1 MKSPYSTRLISR
13 STSFLVPLGVLLILF
28 GIASI
33 VLSAISLDKHRVR
46 YIGRPTNITAV
57 NGNPIAYSE
66 QSIWPTLGKGIWTG
80 LFFVALGI
88 LSIIAH
94 REKTLAAVRIVS
106 VLAFIGI
113 FLSLY
118 LFLSSIIV
126 FQRYVV
132 EGRLSANQRTAAEQ
146 KEVVLNVLLL
156 VFGVL
161 AFLVSSILTI
171 ASLIVGNFCQRK
183 TDDDDDNVEP
193 FSQRPPPPAY
203 PGPPY
208 YG

>member
-1 MKSPYSTRLISR
+1 MKSPYSTRLVSR

-33 VLSAISLDKHRVR
+33 ILSAINLDKHRVR
-46 YIGRPTNITAV
+46 YIGLAPNITAV
-57 NGNPIAYSE
+57 NGNPVAYSE

-80 LFFVALGI
+80 LYFIALGI
-88 LSIIAH
+88 LAIIAH
-94 REKTLAAVRIVS
+94 REKTLTAVRIVS

-126 FQRYVV
+126 FQRYVI
-132 EGRLSANQRTAAEQ
+132 EGRLTANQRTTAEQ

-156 VFGVL
+156 VCGIL
-161 AFLVSSILTI
+161 AFLVSSILTM
-171 ASLIVGNFCQRK
+171 ASLIVGNFCQRQ